1 MAIRDGVPT
10 EPPTTPGSQE
20 KIALSREEEDQNC
33 IKPLVLYDKIIK
45 RAHSTRAPEGVLAA
59 PPPALPVEVK
69 TGVLGEKST
78 RPPRVEKSR
87 VLRKGPRSKPRPRAH
102 LQGYLK
108 IFLLLILFFQLV
120 GDTAG
125 KAIEP
130 SSLRHLQGQVDGIK
144 WSCPNDETNLIL
156 VYIGDKLLVKYRT
169 SGKTSNVSYEIN
181 TSLEIV
187 DWDWAVPSGKLLW
200 RRSPED
206 GVYSVEAQGPNGNKN
221 TCIIA
226 NFTAAAE
233 TPTMPGRVQISYPSN
248 ETTSKHEPRSHVA
261 LWFVPFVPL
270 VLVLL
275 ASAPFV
281 AHAIRKRSCCKP
293 ETQREIDDD
302 SCTTNGCLWENIGTC
317 VRPRREYV
325 PPQA

>member
-1 MAIRDGVPT
+1 MAIRDDPT
-10 EPPTTPGSQE
+10 EPPTTPESQE
-20 KIALSREEEDQNC
+20 KIDLPREEEDQNC
-33 IKPLVLYDKIIK
+33 VKPLVLYEESIS
-45 RAHSTRAPEGVLAA
+45 RAHSTRAPEGILAA
-59 PPPALPVEVK
+59 PPSTLLVEVK

-102 LQGYLK
+102 LQDSLK
-108 IFLLLILFFQLV
+108 IFLLLILFLQLV

-130 SSLRHLQGQVDGIK
+130 SPLRHLQGPVDGIN
-144 WSCPNDETNLIL
+144 WSCPNDETTMIL
-156 VYIGDKLLVKYRT
+156 VYKDDKLLVKYRT

-200 RRSPED
+200 RRSPEV

-233 TPTMPGRVQISYPSN
+233 IPTVPGRMQISYPSN
-248 ETTSKHEPRSHVA
+248 ETTSKHETRSHVA
-261 LWFVPFVPL
+261 LWFAPLVPL
-270 VLVLL
+270 VTLVPLALVLL
-275 ASAPFV
+275 TVVLFV
-281 AHAIRKRSCCKP
+281 VYAIKKWYM
-293 ETQREIDDD
+293 
-302 SCTTNGCLWENIGTC
+302 L
-317 VRPRREYV
+317 
-325 PPQA
+325 QAGNPA